1 MKVKIKKGKKTKD
14 YNIINSWSDVTLD
27 KWLTLIGYENLS
39 GSEEALKVVKLFS
52 DIPTKLIK
60 QLSVQD
66 VALVMKRLTDLQ
78 TEQNTTLNKIIEI
91 DGVEYGFH
99 PDLEE
104 ITLGEYADIETYIKL
119 GIDKY
124 LPELCA
130 ILFRPVIEKKNNIY
144 TIEAYNGNI
153 KIRSEIFKKMPAEQV
168 QNMLVFFWTFVN
180 KLFQILPSYLM
191 QRTEEMSTQS
201 QVKASQKNGVGSE

>member
-27 KWLTLIGYENLS
+27 KWLTLIGYENLT
-39 GSEEALKVVKLFS
+39 GSEEALKIVKLFS

-201 QVKASQKNGVGSE
+201 QVKVSQKNGVGSE

>member
-91 DGVEYGFH
+91 DGIEYGFH

>member
-27 KWLTLIGYENLS
+27 KWLTLIGYENLT
-39 GSEEALKVVKLFS
+39 GSEEALKIVKLFS

-91 DGVEYGFH
+91 DGIEYGFH

-201 QVKASQKNGVGSE
+201 QVKVSQKNGVGSE

>member
-1 MKVKIKKGKKTKD
+1 MKVKIKKGNKTKD

-78 TEQNTTLNKIIEI
+78 TEQNTVLNKIIEI

-119 GIDKY
+119 GIDKH
-124 LPELCA
+124 LPELCS

-144 TIEAYNGNI
+144 TIEAYDGNI
-153 KIRSEIFKKMPAEQV
+153 KIRSEIFKKC
-168 QNMLVFFWTFVN
+168 L
-180 KLFQILPSYLM
+180 
-191 QRTEEMSTQS
+191 
-201 QVKASQKNGVGSE
+201 

>member
-201 QVKASQKNGVGSE
+201 QAKVSQKSGVGSE

>member
-1 MKVKIKKGKKTKD
+1 MKVKIKKGNKTKD

-78 TEQNTTLNKIIEI
+78 TEQNTVLNKIIEI

-119 GIDKY
+119 GIDKH

-144 TIEAYNGNI
+144 TIEAYDGNI

-191 QRTEEMSTQS
+191 QRTEEMSMQS
-201 QVKASQKNGVGSE
+201 QAKVLQKSGVGSE

>member
-1 MKVKIKKGKKTKD
+1 MKVKIKKGNKTKD

-78 TEQNTTLNKIIEI
+78 TEQNTVLNKIIEI

-119 GIDKY
+119 GIDKH

-144 TIEAYNGNI
+144 TIEAYDGNI

-191 QRTEEMSTQS
+191 QRTEEMSMQS
-201 QVKASQKNGVGSE
+201 QAKVSQKSGVGSE